1 MTASD
6 LVHLGVNLS
15 MALMVFCV
23 ALERG
28 SDPVRLVASEPG
40 LLARSLIAM
49 YVMMPL
55 VAVAIAINFEL
66 NHALEVALIL
76 LALSPVPPI
85 LPRKEIEA
93 GGSRWYVLGLLA
105 AASLVAIVVV
115 PAGLALI
122 GRVFGL
128 VLHIPLTVTTQ
139 VVATSVLLP
148 LVAGRAVAHLAPTFA
163 GKVARPLGIAATV
176 LLFALFLPLLY
187 AARHVIFAQFGNFT
201 IAAIAIFTVVGL
213 AVGHISGGPAAGNRS
228 ALALATATRH
238 PGVALAI
245 LHAVAPQDKGV
256 APVVLLY
263 LLVSV
268 IVSLP
273 YVAWRKRAY
282 AAAAG
287 G

>member
-1 MTASD
+1 MTTAE
-6 LVHLGVNLS
+6 LVRLGVNLS

-28 SDPVRLVASEPG
+28 GNPVRLVTSEPR
-40 LLARSLIAM
+40 LLVRSLVAM
-49 YVMMPL
+49 YVVMPA

-105 AASLVAIVVV
+105 AASLVAILVV

-122 GRVFGL
+122 GRIFGL
-128 VLHIPLTVTTQ
+128 ALHIPLGVTTQ

-148 LVAGRAVAHLAPTFA
+148 LIAGRVVAHFAPKFAGRAAHPLA
-163 GKVARPLGIAATV
+163 IAATV
-176 LLFALFLPLLY
+176 LLFVLFLPLLFVT
-187 AARHVIFAQFGNFT
+187 RHAIFAQFGNFT
-201 IAAIAIFTVVGL
+201 IAAIVIFTVVGL
-213 AVGHISGGPAAGNRS
+213 AVGHLSGGPVPGNRA

-238 PGVALAI
+238 PGVALAT
-245 LHAVAPQDKGV
+245 LHAVTPQDQGV

-263 LLVSV
+263 LLLSV
-268 IVSLP
+268 IVSWP
-273 YVAWRKRAY
+273 YVAWRKRAR
-282 AAAAG
+282 AG
-287 G
+287 EAGA

>member
-1 MTASD
+1 MTTAE
-6 LVHLGVNLS
+6 LVRLGVNFS

-28 SDPVRLVASEPG
+28 GNPVRLTVSEPR
-40 LLARSLIAM
+40 LLARSLAAM
-49 YVMMPL
+49 FVVMPL

-85 LPRKEIEA
+85 LPRKEIDA
-93 GGSRWYVLGLLA
+93 GGPRWYVLGLLA

-122 GRVFGL
+122 GRIFGL
-128 VLHIPLTVTTQ
+128 VLHIPFAVTTE

-148 LVAGRAVAHLAPTFA
+148 LVAGRVVAHLAPQFA
-163 GKVARPLGIAATV
+163 GKAAHPLGIAATV
-176 LLFALFLPLLY
+176 LLFALFLPLLFATRY
-187 AARHVIFAQFGNFT
+187 AIFAQFGNFT
-201 IAAIAIFTVVGL
+201 IAAIAIFTVAGL
-213 AVGHISGGPAAGNRS
+213 AVGHLSGGPVPGNRT

-245 LHAVAPQDKGV
+245 LHTVAPQDPGV
-256 APVVLLY
+256 APVVLIY
-263 LLVSV
+263 LLVSA
-268 IVSLP
+268 IVSAP
-273 YVAWRKRAY
+273 YVVWRKRLAR
-282 AAAAG
+282 APA
-287 G
+287 